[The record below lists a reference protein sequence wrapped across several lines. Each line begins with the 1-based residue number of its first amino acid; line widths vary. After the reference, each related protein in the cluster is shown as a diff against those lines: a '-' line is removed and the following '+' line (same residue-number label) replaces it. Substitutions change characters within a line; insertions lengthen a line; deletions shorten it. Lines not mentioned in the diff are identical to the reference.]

1 MFNGNEGP
9 AARIRSDDR
18 GAWTGTLTLA
28 PGVRRSWFRAERTLG
43 EILDGVA
50 DVALAVCLGNHEN
63 ALSLSKAEWD
73 AGRLKSG
80 RSDLPTAQ
88 TIRQRLRLSWQ
99 RTLELAFADPHARAT
114 VLAHWSGAKADAL
127 GANGP
132 ALAKRTLCAVALRLG
147 HLPARFE
154 YDEVVRQMGAASRR
168 LKNAQRREFSR
179 STLERTIPLR
189 LPSSTFLAATFGTWS
204 AVLAASGAADQLP
217 EITPT
222 KPPSAADTLDHFI
235 DVYGVVPAATYFEK
249 WCRRMDI
256 PLPDTKLW
264 SEVVLEVWR
273 RRYERGVPTPSN
285 RTLSRD
291 CPPLPDPVTRERRH
305 RHQITMEDTLA
316 SLRLYAYLYLES
328 TSLPR
333 ANHYRAACLRDRRL
347 VWPGDFR
354 RFGLTFQEMCQ
365 RAGIV

>member
-1 MFNGNEGP
+1 MFNGDEGP

-18 GAWTGTLTLA
+18 GAWTGALTLA

-43 EILDGVA
+43 ETLDGVA
-50 DVALAVCLGNHEN
+50 DVALAVCSGNHEK

-88 TIRQRLRLSWQ
+88 TIRQRLRLSWP
-99 RTLELAFADPHARAT
+99 RTVELAFADPYARAT

-147 HLPARFE
+147 HLPAQFE

-168 LKNAQRREFSR
+168 LKNARRREFRR

-189 LPSSTFLAATFGTWS
+189 LPSSAFLAATFGTWS
-204 AVLAASGAADQLP
+204 AAVVASGAADLLP

-222 KPPSAADTLDHFI
+222 KPPSAADTSTISSTSTVSFPLRPTSRSGAAGWTYRCRTQSSGQKWFWRC
-235 DVYGVVPAATYFEK
+235 GVAAVSVG
-249 WCRRMDI
+249 CRR
-256 PLPDTKLW
+256 
-264 SEVVLEVWR
+264 R
-273 RRYERGVPTPSN
+273 PTEPF
-285 RTLSRD
+285 RVTVHR
-291 CPPLPDPVTRERRH
+291 CPIL
-305 RHQITMEDTLA
+305 
-316 SLRLYAYLYLES
+316 
-328 TSLPR
+328 
-333 ANHYRAACLRDRRL
+333 
-347 VWPGDFR
+347 
-354 RFGLTFQEMCQ
+354 
-365 RAGIV
+365 